1 MAKDGKLTEYV
12 FEGTRTLY
20 DCFQRGMRVSGELN
34 CLKVVQLSIVIL
46 LIGDGDCLGVR
57 DPPGGPY
64 KFIKYSEVR
73 ICVFKL

>member
-1 MAKDGKLTEYV
+1 M
-12 FEGTRTLY
+12 
-20 DCFQRGMRVSGELN
+20 
-34 CLKVVQLSIVIL
+34 VQLSVVIL